1 MDKGIDSSL
10 ELSFYNGLL
19 LKEDF
24 VCSLLTP
31 VTQERWVWE
40 SDIWL
45 FGSASP
51 YLFATKRFSV
61 INKGIDM

>member
-10 ELSFYNGLL
+10 ELSFYNCLL
-19 LKEDF
+19 LKDDLI
-24 VCSLLTP
+24 CSPLTP